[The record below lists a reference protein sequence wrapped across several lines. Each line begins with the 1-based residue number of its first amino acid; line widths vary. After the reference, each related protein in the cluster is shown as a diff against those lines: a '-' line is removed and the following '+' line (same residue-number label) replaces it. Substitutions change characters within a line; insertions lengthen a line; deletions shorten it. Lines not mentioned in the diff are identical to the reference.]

1 MEQATVAGKT
11 KRKISNLAE
20 TNRTSE
26 NAVRCR
32 EKFLRFFP
40 NGFEDEKYV
49 AWERGY
55 KWQAHEKWNAQ
66 LNRHEYQSLLEKREF
81 GEIAVRAVKIESPT
95 NLIFSFDKLALRD
108 AVRSKEG
115 ARILAESLDDFLH
128 GAGKPK
134 QRFERWA
141 EAVASLPKKQ
151 SRVLTHPI
159 VTVFG
164 FIAQPKKHIFL
175 KPKVTQAAAR
185 HYGFDFQYQS
195 KLSWETYSSL
205 LEFAKTIR
213 RDLADLKP
221 RDMIDVQSFIWVLGS
236 DEYR

>member
-1 MEQATVAGKT
+1 MIASET
-11 KRKISNLAE
+11 KREISNLAE
-20 TNRTSE
+20 NDRISE
-26 NAVRCR
+26 NVVRCR

-66 LNRHEYQSLLEKREF
+66 LNRAEYRSLLEKREF
-81 GEIAVRAVKIESPT
+81 SEIASRALKIESPT
-95 NLIFSFDKLALRD
+95 NLIFSFEKLALRD
-108 AVRSKEG
+108 GVRSAEG
-115 ARILAESLDDFLH
+115 ARIFAESLYDFLH

-134 QRFERWA
+134 QKFERWVD
-141 EAVASLPKKQ
+141 AVGRLPKKQ

-185 HYGFDFQYQS
+185 AYGFDFQYRS
-195 KLSWETYSSL
+195 KLSWETYASL
-205 LEFAKTIR
+205 LEFAETIR

>member
-1 MEQATVAGKT
+1 MQQTMIAGNT
-11 KRKISNLAE
+11 KRAIANLAE
-20 TNRTSE
+20 NNRISE
-26 NAVRCR
+26 NVVRCR

-66 LNRHEYQSLLEKREF
+66 LNRAEYKSLLEKREF
-81 GEIAVRAVKIESPT
+81 AEIASRAVKIESPT
-95 NLIFSFDKLALRD
+95 NLIFSFEKLALRD
-108 AVRSKEG
+108 AVRSAEG
-115 ARILAESLDDFLH
+115 AHVFAASLYDFLH

-134 QRFERWA
+134 QKFERWTG
-141 EAVASLPKKQ
+141 AVASLPKKQ

-175 KPKVTQAAAR
+175 KPKVMQAAAR
-185 HYGFDFQYQS
+185 AYGFDFQYRS
-195 KLSWETYSSL
+195 KISWETYASL
-205 LEFAKTIR
+205 LEFAETIK

>member
-1 MEQATVAGKT
+1 MIASKT
-11 KRKISNLAE
+11 KREISNLAE
-20 TNRTSE
+20 NNRSSE
-26 NAVRCR
+26 NVVRCR

-40 NGFEDEKYV
+40 NGFEDKKYV

-66 LNRHEYQSLLEKREF
+66 LNRAEYQALLEKREYS
-81 GEIAVRAVKIESPT
+81 EIASRAVKIESPT
-95 NLIFSFDKLALRD
+95 NLIFSFEKLALRD
-108 AVRSKEG
+108 AVRSADG
-115 ARILAESLDDFLH
+115 AQAFAESLYDFLH
-128 GAGKPK
+128 GAGARK
-134 QRFERWA
+134 QKFEHWF
-141 EAVASLPKKQ
+141 EAVGRLPKKQ

-185 HYGFDFQYQS
+185 AYGFDFQYRS
-195 KLSWETYSSL
+195 KLSWETYASL

-213 RDLADLKP
+213 RDLADLRA
-221 RDMIDVQSFIWVLGS
+221 RDMIDVQSFIWVMGS

>member
-1 MEQATVAGKT
+1 MIAGKT
-11 KRKISNLAE
+11 KREISNPAE
-20 TNRTSE
+20 NDRLSE
-26 NAVRCR
+26 NVVRCR

-40 NGFEDEKYV
+40 DGFEDEKYV

-66 LNRHEYQSLLEKREF
+66 LNRAEYRSLLEKGEF
-81 GEIAVRAVKIESPT
+81 SEIASRAIKIESPT
-95 NLIFSFDKLALRD
+95 NLIFSFEKLALRD
-108 AVRSKEG
+108 AVRSTEA
-115 ARILAESLDDFLH
+115 ARIFAESLYDFLY

-134 QRFERWA
+134 QKFERWF

-185 HYGFDFQYQS
+185 AYGFDFQYRS
-195 KLSWETYSSL
+195 KLSWETYASL
-205 LEFAKTIR
+205 LEFAETIR

>member
-1 MEQATVAGKT
+1 MIAGKT
-11 KRKISNLAE
+11 KRETSNLAE
-20 TNRTSE
+20 NDRISE
-26 NAVRCR
+26 NIVRCR

-66 LNRHEYQSLLEKREF
+66 LNRAEYQALLEKREF
-81 GEIAVRAVKIESPT
+81 SEIASRAVKIESPT
-95 NLIFSFDKLALRD
+95 NLIFSFEKLALRD
-108 AVRSKEG
+108 GVRSTEG
-115 ARILAESLDDFLH
+115 ARIFAEGLDDFLH
-128 GAGKPK
+128 GAGKPEQK
-134 QRFERWA
+134 FERWI
-141 EAVASLPKKQ
+141 EAVGRLPKKQ

-185 HYGFDFQYQS
+185 AYGFDFQYRP
-195 KLSWETYSSL
+195 KPSWETYASL
-205 LEFAKTIR
+205 LEFAETIR

-221 RDMIDVQSFIWVLGS
+221 RDLIDVQSFIWVLGS

>member
-1 MEQATVAGKT
+1 MIADTT
-11 KRKISNLAE
+11 KRETSNLAE
-20 TNRTSE
+20 NNRISE
-26 NAVRCR
+26 NVVRCR
-32 EKFLRFFP
+32 EKILRFFP

-66 LNRHEYQSLLEKREF
+66 LNRAEYQSLLEKREF
-81 GEIAVRAVKIESPT
+81 SEIASRAVKIESPT
-95 NLIFSFDKLALRD
+95 NLIFSFEKLALRD
-108 AVRSKEG
+108 AVRSTEG
-115 ARILAESLDDFLH
+115 AQIFAESLYDFLH

-134 QRFERWA
+134 QKFERWL
-141 EAVASLPKKQ
+141 EAVGRLPKKQ

-185 HYGFDFQYQS
+185 AYGFDFQYQS
-195 KLSWETYSSL
+195 KLSWETYASL
-205 LEFAKTIR
+205 LEFAETIK

>member
-1 MEQATVAGKT
+1 MIAGKT
-11 KRKISNLAE
+11 KREISNLAE
-20 TNRTSE
+20 NNRISE

-66 LNRHEYQSLLEKREF
+66 LNRAEFQSLLEKREF
-81 GEIAVRAVKIESPT
+81 SEIASRAVKIESPT
-95 NLIFSFDKLALRD
+95 NLIFSFEKLALRD
-108 AVRSKEG
+108 GVRSAEG
-115 ARILAESLDDFLH
+115 ARIFAESLYDFLH

-134 QRFERWA
+134 QKFERWL
-141 EAVASLPKKQ
+141 EAVGRLPKKQ

-185 HYGFDFQYQS
+185 AYGFDFQYRS
-195 KLSWETYSSL
+195 KLSWETYASL
-205 LEFAKTIR
+205 LEFAETIK
-213 RDLADLKP
+213 RDSADLKP

>member
-1 MEQATVAGKT
+1 MMAGKT
-11 KRKISNLAE
+11 NHEISNL
-20 TNRTSE
+20 SE
-26 NAVRCR
+26 NNRISEKVVRCR

-66 LNRHEYQSLLEKREF
+66 LNRAEYRSLLEKGEYS
-81 GEIAVRAVKIESPT
+81 EIAGRAVKIESPT
-95 NLIFSFDKLALRD
+95 NLIFSFEKLALRD
-108 AVRSKEG
+108 GVRSTEG
-115 ARILAESLDDFLH
+115 ARIFAEGLYAFLH

-134 QRFERWA
+134 QKFDGWL
-141 EAVASLPKKQ
+141 EAVGRLPKKQ

-175 KPKVTQAAAR
+175 KPKVTQAAALA
-185 HYGFDFQYQS
+185 YGFDLQYRS
-195 KLSWETYSSL
+195 KLSWETYASL
-205 LEFAKTIR
+205 LEFAETIR

>member
-1 MEQATVAGKT
+1 MIAGKT
-11 KRKISNLAE
+11 TREISNLAE
-20 TNRTSE
+20 NNRISE
-26 NAVRCR
+26 NVVRCR

-40 NGFEDEKYV
+40 NGFEDEKYF

-55 KWQAHEKWNAQ
+55 KWDAHEKWNAR
-66 LNRHEYQSLLEKREF
+66 LNRAEYQSLLEKREF
-81 GEIAVRAVKIESPT
+81 GEIASRAVKIESPT
-95 NLIFSFDKLALRD
+95 NLIFSFEKLALRD
-108 AVRSKEG
+108 AVRSAEG
-115 ARILAESLDDFLH
+115 AQIFAKGLYDFLH

-134 QRFERWA
+134 QRFGRWV
-141 EAVASLPKKQ
+141 EAVGQLPKKQ

-185 HYGFDFQYQS
+185 AYGFDFQYRS
-195 KLSWETYSSL
+195 KPSWETYASL
-205 LEFAKTIR
+205 LEFAETIR

-221 RDMIDVQSFIWVLGS
+221 RDMIDIQSFVWVIGS

>member
-1 MEQATVAGKT
+1 MIAGKT
-11 KRKISNLAE
+11 TRETSNVAE
-20 TNRTSE
+20 NNRISE
-26 NAVRCR
+26 NVVRCR

-49 AWERGY
+49 VWERGY

-66 LNRHEYQSLLEKREF
+66 LNRAEYQSLLEKSEF
-81 GEIAVRAVKIESPT
+81 SEIASRAVKIESPT
-95 NLIFSFDKLALRD
+95 NLIFSFEKLALRD
-108 AVRSKEG
+108 GVRSKEG
-115 ARILAESLDDFLH
+115 ARIFAEGLYDFLY

-134 QRFERWA
+134 QKFERWA
-141 EAVASLPKKQ
+141 EAVSRLPKKQ

-185 HYGFDFQYQS
+185 AYGFDFQYRS
-195 KLSWETYSSL
+195 KIFWETYASL
-205 LEFAKTIR
+205 LEFAETIR

>member
-1 MEQATVAGKT
+1 MIAGKT
-11 KRKISNLAE
+11 KREISNLAE
-20 TNRTSE
+20 NNRISE
-26 NAVRCR
+26 NVVRCR

-66 LNRHEYQSLLEKREF
+66 LNRAEYQSLLEKREF
-81 GEIAVRAVKIESPT
+81 SEIASRAVKIESPT
-95 NLIFSFDKLALRD
+95 NLLFSFEKLALRD
-108 AVRSKEG
+108 AVRSTEG
-115 ARILAESLDDFLH
+115 ARIFAESLYDFLH

-134 QRFERWA
+134 QKFERWV
-141 EAVASLPKKQ
+141 EAVGRLPKKQ

-185 HYGFDFQYQS
+185 AYGFDFQYRS
-195 KLSWETYSSL
+195 KLSWETYASL
-205 LEFAKTIR
+205 LEFAETIR

-221 RDMIDVQSFIWVLGS
+221 RDMIDIQSFIWVMGS

>member
-1 MEQATVAGKT
+1 MISGKT
-11 KRKISNLAE
+11 KREISNLAE
-20 TNRTSE
+20 TNRISE

-55 KWQAHEKWNAQ
+55 KWLAHEKWNAQ
-66 LNRHEYQSLLEKREF
+66 LNRAEYESLLEKGEF
-81 GEIAVRAVKIESPT
+81 GEIASRAVKIESPT
-95 NLIFSFDKLALRD
+95 NLIFSFEKLALRD

-115 ARILAESLDDFLH
+115 ARIFAESLDDFLH
-128 GAGKPK
+128 GAGKPQQK
-134 QRFERWA
+134 FERWV
-141 EAVASLPKKQ
+141 EAVGRLPKKQ
-151 SRVLTHPI
+151 SRVLTHPV

-164 FIAQPKKHIFL
+164 FLAQPKKHIFL

-185 HYGFDFQYQS
+185 AYGFDFQYRS
-195 KLSWETYSSL
+195 KISWETYASL
-205 LEFAKTIR
+205 LEFAETIK

>member
-1 MEQATVAGKT
+1 MIASKT
-11 KRKISNLAE
+11 KREISNLAE
-20 TNRTSE
+20 NNRISE
-26 NAVRCR
+26 NVVRCR

-40 NGFEDEKYV
+40 DGFEDEKYV

-66 LNRHEYQSLLEKREF
+66 LNRAEYQALLEKGEF
-81 GEIAVRAVKIESPT
+81 SEIASRAVKIESPT
-95 NLIFSFDKLALRD
+95 NLIFSFEKLALRD
-108 AVRSKEG
+108 GVRSTEG
-115 ARILAESLDDFLH
+115 ARIFAESLYDFLH

-134 QRFERWA
+134 QKFERWV

-185 HYGFDFQYQS
+185 AYGFDFQYRS
-195 KLSWETYSSL
+195 KPSWETYASL
-205 LEFAKTIR
+205 LEFAETIR
-213 RDLADLKP
+213 RDLADLNP

>member
-1 MEQATVAGKT
+1 MIAGKT
-11 KRKISNLAE
+11 KREISNLAE
-20 TNRTSE
+20 NNRISE

-55 KWQAHEKWNAQ
+55 KWQAHEKWKAQ
-66 LNRHEYQSLLEKREF
+66 LSRTEHRSLLEKREF
-81 GEIAVRAVKIESPT
+81 SEIANRAVKIESPT
-95 NLIFSFDKLALRD
+95 NLIFSFEKLALRD
-108 AVRSKEG
+108 AVRSAEG
-115 ARILAESLDDFLH
+115 ARVFAESLYDFLH
-128 GAGKPK
+128 GVGKPK
-134 QRFERWA
+134 QKFERWI
-141 EAVASLPKKQ
+141 EAVGQLPKKQ

-185 HYGFDFQYQS
+185 AYGFDFQYRS
-195 KLSWETYSSL
+195 KLFWETYASL
-205 LEFAKTIR
+205 LEFAETIR

-221 RDMIDVQSFIWVLGS
+221 RDLIDVQSFIWVLGS